1 MTSGVDK
8 VSSTSFWSILSI
20 VAACIGGLLFVMMSH
35 ANTPKHSGAA
45 KEEAVS
51 SLEVKV
57 ERVATKVDNN
67 RYILEEVKDDL
78 RDMRAEQNTYTE
90 AVLEAIER
98 NGH

>member
-1 MTSGVDK
+1 MHPERGSTAQRGAVGAGDT
-8 VSSTSFWSILSI
+8 VSRLCTG
-20 VAACIGGLLFVMMSH
+20 VAALAQHC
-35 ANTPKHSGAA
+35 GAA
-45 KEEAVS
+45 REEAVS

-57 ERVATKVDNN
+57 ERVATKVDSN